1 MTQPA
6 PTYVTQPDLPPLAE
20 LMPALEA
27 IWQSRQLTNNGPFH
41 QQLERDL
48 CAFLDVPAISLFC
61 NGTIALMAAVAAL
74 GLKGEVITTPYS
86 FVATAHAL
94 RWSGLTPVFVDIEPG
109 TFNLDPKRV
118 EAAITP
124 QTSAILP
131 VHVYGYPC
139 ATDALAAIAAR
150 HGLKVLYDAAHA
162 FGVRTTG
169 HNLLRAGDLSVLSF
183 HATKV
188 FHTLEGGAVVCRDQ
202 ATKRG
207 LDQLKNFGFV
217 NEVTVQGM
225 GINGKMNELQAA
237 LGSLNLPRFAE
248 NNQRRAAL
256 DACYRRELGDLP
268 GIVLPPNSAT
278 LHNHGYFPLQVTPA
292 FGVSRDDLYEALRH
306 ANIMARRYFYP
317 LISEFPIYAGLPSAS
332 AQNLP
337 VATEVARQILC
348 LPIYAGLD
356 ESECLRIVSVVRQA
370 GGRI

>member
-1 MTQPA
+1 MSKPA
-6 PTYVTQPDLPPLAE
+6 PTFVTQPDLPPLAE
-20 LMPALEA
+20 FMPALEA
-27 IWQSRQLTNNGPFH
+27 IWQSRQLTNNGLFH

-74 GLKGEVITTPYS
+74 GLTGEVITTPYS
-86 FVATAHAL
+86 FVATTHAL

-109 TFNLDPKRV
+109 GFNLDPNQV

-124 QTSAILP
+124 RTSAILP

-139 ATDALAAIAAR
+139 ATDALAAIAGH
-150 HGLKVLYDAAHA
+150 HGLKLLYDAAHA
-162 FGVRTTG
+162 FGVQLASQ
-169 HNLLRAGDLSVLSF
+169 NLLRAGDLSVLSF

-188 FHTLEGGAVVCRDQ
+188 FHTLEGGAVVCHDQ
-202 ATKRG
+202 QTKRR

-217 NEVTVQGM
+217 DEVTVQGM

-268 GIVLPPNSAT
+268 GIVLPPHSPAA
-278 LHNHGYFPLQVTPA
+278 LHNHGYFPLQVTPE
-292 FGVSRDDLYEALRH
+292 FGRSRDALYEVLHH
-306 ANIMARRYFYP
+306 ANVMARRYFYP
-317 LISEFPIYAGLPSAS
+317 LISEFPLYAGLPSAA

-337 VATEVARQILC
+337 VATQLARQILC
-348 LPIYAGLD
+348 LPIYAELD
-356 ESECLRIVSVVRQA
+356 ESECLRIAAVIRQA
-370 GGRI
+370 AG

>member
-1 MTQPA
+1 MSRPA
-6 PTYVTQPDLPPLAE
+6 PTFVTQPDLPPLAE
-20 LMPALEA
+20 FMPALEA
-27 IWQSRQLTNNGPFH
+27 IWHSRQLTNNGPFH

-74 GLKGEVITTPYS
+74 GLTGEVITTPYS
-86 FVATAHAL
+86 FVATTHAL

-109 TFNLDPKRV
+109 GFNLDPNQV

-124 QTSAILP
+124 RTSAILP

-139 ATDALAAIAAR
+139 ATDALAGIADQ

-162 FGVRTTG
+162 FGVRMTG

-188 FHTLEGGAVVCRDQ
+188 FHTLEGGAVVCHDQ
-202 ATKRG
+202 QTKRR

-217 NEVTVQGM
+217 DEVTVQGM

-256 DACYRRELGDLP
+256 DACYRRELGELP
-268 GIVLPPNSAT
+268 GIVLPPNSAAA
-278 LHNHGYFPLQVTPA
+278 LHNHGYFPVLVTPA
-292 FGVSRDDLYEALRH
+292 FGLGRDALYEVLRG
-306 ANIMARRYFYP
+306 AQVMVRRYFHP
-317 LISEFPIYAGLPSAS
+317 LISAFPMYAGLAS
-332 AQNLP
+332 AAERNLP
-337 VATEVARQILC
+337 VASRVAGQILC
-348 LPIYAGLD
+348 LPIYAGL
-356 ESECLRIVSVVRQA
+356 EPSECSRIADVIRRA
-370 GGRI
+370 AR

>member
-1 MTQPA
+1 MSKRA

-20 LMPALEA
+20 FMPALEA

-61 NGTIALMAAVAAL
+61 NGTVALMAAVAAL
-74 GLKGEVITTPYS
+74 GLTGEVITTPYS
-86 FVATAHAL
+86 FVATTHAL

-109 TFNLDPKRV
+109 GFNLDPQLV

-124 QTSAILP
+124 QTRAILP

-139 ATDALAAIAAR
+139 ATDALAAIANQ
-150 HGLKVLYDAAHA
+150 HGLKLLYDAAHA
-162 FGVRTTG
+162 FGVELVG
-169 HNLLRAGDLSVLSF
+169 QNLLHAGDMSVLSF

-188 FHTLEGGAVVCRDQ
+188 FHTLEGGAVVCHDQ
-202 ATKRG
+202 ATKRR
-207 LDQLKNFGFV
+207 LDQLRNFGFV
-217 NEVTVQGM
+217 DEVTVQGM

-256 DACYRRELGDLP
+256 DACYRRGLGDLP
-268 GIVLPPNSAT
+268 GIVLPPHSPAAS
-278 LHNHGYFPLQVTPA
+278 HNHGYFPLQVTPE
-292 FGVSRDDLYEALRH
+292 FGRSRDDLYQVLRG
-306 ANIMARRYFYP
+306 ANVMARRYFFP
-317 LISEFPIYAGLPSAS
+317 LISSFPMYAGLAS
-332 AQNLP
+332 AAPGRLP
-337 VATEVARQILC
+337 EAQRVAEQILC

-356 ESECLRIVSVVRQA
+356 ERECVRVSELIRRAA
-370 GGRI
+370 G